1 VGRSECWAVMAQIQV
16 GTSLGTKVSRHP
28 IGLSLQESLENRKN
42 EKTQMTVT
50 SVTGAVSACG
60 ETWDTLNWDF
70 IEQHVHRLQMRIAKA
85 IQDGRHGKAKAL
97 QWLLT
102 HSKYAKLLAVRRVT
116 QNRGRKTAG
125 VDKVILQT
133 SKQKML
139 AAISLKQRGYQAKP
153 LRRIYIPKK
162 NGKQRP
168 LGIPTMRDRAMQAL
182 YLLALE
188 PVAEMTADQ
197 DSYGFRP
204 KRSTAD
210 AIEQCFCTLRAGNRA
225 QWILEG
231 DIKACFDRINHE
243 WLLQNIPT
251 DKRVLKQWLKAGYM
265 EKQAFMPTDEGTPQ
279 GGIISPTLANM
290 ALDGLEHAVYQ
301 AAYPR
306 YLNKIYVVRYA
317 DDFVIMAES
326 KELLENKIKPAIEQ
340 FLQERGLELSP
351 EKTRISHIDT
361 GFDFLGFNVRRYGGK
376 LLIKPSKS
384 NVLAFI
390 QEMREIIRTNIS
402 SNTAELLRQLNP
414 KIKGWGH
421 YYKHAV
427 SKRTF
432 AYIDNSIYLTL
443 RWWINRRHPN
453 KKSRTWRIKRYFRS
467 EGRRNWIFTTKIR
480 NKSGELI
487 HFDLFKMQS
496 LPIVRHVK
504 IKREASPYKAQFTDY
519 FEKRQRLRRK
529 SSSVHWAHART
540 QHLVGVR

>member
-1 VGRSECWAVMAQIQV
+1 MAQIQV
-16 GTSLGTKVSRHP
+16 ETSLGTKVSRRP
-28 IGLSLQESLENRKN
+28 IGLSLQENLENRKY

-50 SVTGAVSACG
+50 LVTGAVSACG
-60 ETWDTLNWDF
+60 ETWDTLDWDF
-70 IEQHVHRLQMRIAKA
+70 IERHVYRLQMRIAKA
-85 IQDGRHGKAKAL
+85 TQNGRHGKANAL

-102 HSKYAKLLAVRRVT
+102 HSRYAKLLAVRRVT

-139 AAISLKQRGYQAKP
+139 TAISLKQRGYQAKP

-188 PVAEMTADQ
+188 PVAEITADQ

-243 WLLQNIPT
+243 WLIKNIPT
-251 DKRVLKQWLKAGYM
+251 DKRVLKQWLKAGYI
-265 EKQAFMPTDEGTPQ
+265 ENQAFMPTDEGTPQ

-290 ALDGLEHAVYQ
+290 TLDGLEHAVYQ

-317 DDFVIMAES
+317 DDCVPRAQGGLYE
-326 KELLENKIKPAIEQ
+326 AI
-340 FLQERGLELSP
+340 
-351 EKTRISHIDT
+351 
-361 GFDFLGFNVRRYGGK
+361 
-376 LLIKPSKS
+376 
-384 NVLAFI
+384 
-390 QEMREIIRTNIS
+390 NIS
-402 SNTAELLRQLNP
+402 QICAQL
-414 KIKGWGH
+414 
-421 YYKHAV
+421 Y
-427 SKRTF
+427 
-432 AYIDNSIYLTL
+432 
-443 RWWINRRHPN
+443 
-453 KKSRTWRIKRYFRS
+453 
-467 EGRRNWIFTTKIR
+467 
-480 NKSGELI
+480 
-487 HFDLFKMQS
+487 
-496 LPIVRHVK
+496 
-504 IKREASPYKAQFTDY
+504 
-519 FEKRQRLRRK
+519 
-529 SSSVHWAHART
+529 
-540 QHLVGVR
+540 

>member
-1 VGRSECWAVMAQIQV
+1 
-16 GTSLGTKVSRHP
+16 
-28 IGLSLQESLENRKN
+28 
-42 EKTQMTVT
+42 MTVT
-50 SVTGAVSACG
+50 SVTGAVSASSD
-60 ETWDTLNWDF
+60 TWDALNWDA

-102 HSKYAKLLAVRRVT
+102 HSRHAKLLAVRRVT

-125 VDKVILQT
+125 VDKVVLQ
-133 SKQKML
+133 SPKQKML
-139 AAISLKQRGYQAKP
+139 TAISLNRRGYQAKP
-153 LRRIYIPKK
+153 LRRLYIPKK

-188 PVAEMTADQ
+188 PIAEMTADK

-210 AIEQCFCTLRAGNRA
+210 AIEQCFQVLRAGNRA

-231 DIKACFDRINHE
+231 DIKACFDRIDHE
-243 WLLQNIPT
+243 WLIKNIPI
-251 DKRVLKQWLKAGYM
+251 DVQVLKQWLKAGYM
-265 EKQAFMPTDEGTPQ
+265 ENQAFMPTEEGTPQ

-290 ALDGLEHAVYQ
+290 ALDGLESAVYQ

-326 KELLENKIKPAIEQ
+326 KSLLEDKVKPAIET
-340 FLQERGLELSP
+340 FLKKRGLELSP
-351 EKTRISHIDT
+351 EKTRISHIDA

-376 LLIKPSKS
+376 LLIKPAKS
-384 NVLAFI
+384 NILAFL
-390 QEMREIIRTNIS
+390 QEIREIIRMNIS
-402 SNTAELLRQLNP
+402 SSTAELLRQINP

-421 YYKHAV
+421 YYKHVVA
-427 SKRTF
+427 KRIF
-432 AYIDNSIYLTL
+432 AHIDNSIYLTL
-443 RWWINRRHPN
+443 CWWINRRHPN
-453 KKSRTWRIKRYFRS
+453 KKSRTWRNKKYFRS
-467 EGRRNWIFTTKIR
+467 EGSRNWIFSTKIR
-480 NKSGELI
+480 NKEGKRVN
-487 HFDLFKMQS
+487 FDLFKMQS
-496 LPIVRHVK
+496 LPIIRHVK
-504 IKREASPYKAQFTDY
+504 VKSDASPYKIQYKDY
-519 FEKRQRLRRK
+519 FERRARLRRK
-529 SSSVHWAHART
+529 SSSVHWAHTKT